1 MRRLLLLLII
11 AWPDA
16 RLAFARG
23 DEGAPAPAAA
33 SSPAGGE
40 AGVEPSAQA
49 HIDAGVK
56 AYQEGRFR
64 DAVES
69 FKEADRLA
77 PSARLS
83 FNIAKV
89 YERMGDNRSA
99 LAAYRDYLRRLPAA
113 DNEAE
118 VSQRVAELERALA
131 AIGVQQLSVL
141 STPAGATV
149 AIDDVSRG
157 VTPWTGE
164 LAPGVHQVS
173 LRLDGY
179 TEATRPVELPADHAI
194 DVELAL
200 TRAPTPVAAAVPA
213 PPRESTPPIGVPRA
227 GAGLEEAPQA
237 EARVPEWWTWSL
249 FGGSAAALLGA
260 GILELSRRDL
270 EDQARHTQ
278 VQVERQD
285 KSESMESRQTAARV
299 VVGVGVVAALAGAVS
314 LYFDLERAEQAP
326 TLAFD
331 CTPSGCSMGAGG
343 RF

>member
-16 RLAFARG
+16 RVAFAQA
-23 DEGAPAPAAA
+23 DEAGPPATEGRAAA
-33 SSPAGGE
+33 E
-40 AGVEPSAQA
+40 AGVDPSAQA
-49 HIDAGVK
+49 HFDAGVK

-83 FNIAKV
+83 FNVAKV

-118 VSQRVAELERALA
+118 VSRRVAELERALA

-164 LAPGVHQVS
+164 LAPGAHQVT

-179 TEATRPVELPADHAI
+179 AEATRPVELPADHAI

-200 TRAPTPVAAAVPA
+200 TRAPSPVAAAAPA
-213 PPRESTPPIGVPRA
+213 PPPESAVIGAAHA
-227 GAGLEEAPQA
+227 GASLAEAPQA
-237 EARVPEWWTWSL
+237 EARVPEWWTWAL

-260 GILELSRRDL
+260 GVLELSRRDL

-278 VQVERQD
+278 VQVERQE
-285 KSESMESRQTAARV
+285 KQESMESRQTAARV
-299 VVGVGVVAALAGAVS
+299 VVGVGVVAALAGGVS
-314 LYFDLERAEQAP
+314 LYFDLARAEQVP

-331 CTPSGCSMGAGG
+331 CTPRGCSLGAGG